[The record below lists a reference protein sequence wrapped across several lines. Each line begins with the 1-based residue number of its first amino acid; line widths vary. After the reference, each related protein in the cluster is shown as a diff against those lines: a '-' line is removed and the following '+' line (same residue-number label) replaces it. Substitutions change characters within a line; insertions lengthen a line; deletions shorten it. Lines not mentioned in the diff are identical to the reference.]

1 MIFNPITIVT
11 LGLIAFCSV
20 VISQG
25 PITLVTLNTESLV
38 LFTLATISIALPFP
52 HIDSGI
58 KQTLLLRMNLL
69 NLPFLLLAVTY
80 YFSPEISHHFIV
92 ISNFGWLLLGTS
104 LTIQLLLLAK
114 SARLPLLSSTA
125 SGGLTA
131 IACVSMLNVAISESP
146 LTLLAAIS
154 AISVGGCIATLVALI
169 PPVTYNSTLIAA
181 RTVPLVLVWIGAFIV
196 QFAGFPRHELA
207 SSSGAQIQAAILVI
221 LMLIWTVL
229 ISRQEKDQSNGLLG
243 TVTAPVVVHF
253 KSIVVISLVL
263 LGVLQAASY
272 SATTVDDLGRYW
284 SVADSVTF
292 MREYPVWGN
301 WDHSTILWMDLPAFP
316 ALIALAF
323 MLFGHNY
330 AAALAPIMIAN
341 IFLPL
346 LLYGALTS
354 WGNGRITSFS
364 ISVLVV
370 VAPPLQIYSLGAS
383 EPDAIFITLLAGLL
397 WLVGKS
403 LASPRRTVLGLLIGI
418 TASLL
423 ILLRPEGILYGTSIA
438 ALAVLMDRRRWSVSL
453 IAPCLLLLVPYALVS
468 MDQLGRLW
476 PTNRQELSLGH
487 LIENIDLIRSYTS
500 EKLARV
506 ILLNDFRFPTLL
518 IGLST
523 LFVLGSVNQA
533 RRKLLTLIFPAIV
546 LINIFVT
553 LSVPTST
560 IRTDEIDEFIRH
572 FAYPAPVIAL
582 LVATGLSQVD
592 TWVNRTQLINRS
604 IISLMALVVAGG
616 LTVGSL
622 YILATPEEF
631 HHGNRSGSLLSAD
644 IYVNAPELWGH
655 NMPVPCPPCEGQD
668 KWDFDA
674 FRDSLFANYGPHDA
688 HSGSDG
694 AAYQTLSGIFIFL
707 GYFSLIA
714 KRFNNRSTI

>member
-1 MIFNPITIVT
+1 
-11 LGLIAFCSV
+11 
-20 VISQG
+20 
-25 PITLVTLNTESLV
+25 
-38 LFTLATISIALPFP
+38 
-52 HIDSGI
+52 
-58 KQTLLLRMNLL
+58 MNLL
-69 NLPFLLLAVTY
+69 NLPFLLLAATY
-80 YFSPEISHHFIV
+80 YFSPEISHRFIV
-92 ISNFGWLLLGTS
+92 ISNFGWLLLGSS

-114 SARLPLLSSTA
+114 SARLPLLSISA
-125 SGGLTA
+125 SGGLTG
-131 IACVSMLNVAISESP
+131 IACISILNVAISESP

-154 AISVGGCIATLVALI
+154 AISVGVCIATLVALI
-169 PPVTYNSTLIAA
+169 PPVTYNSTLISP
-181 RTVPLVLVWIGAFIV
+181 RMVPLVLIWVGAFIV

-207 SSSGAQIQAAILVI
+207 SSSGAQILAAILVI
-221 LMLIWTVL
+221 LMLAWTTL
-229 ISRQEKDQSNGLLG
+229 ISRQKDVSKGLVG
-243 TVTAPVVVHF
+243 AVTAPVVVHF
-253 KSIVVISLVL
+253 RSIVIISLVL
-263 LGVLQAASY
+263 LGILQAASY
-272 SATTVDDLGRYW
+272 SATTADDLGRYW

-292 MREYPVWGN
+292 IGEYPVWGN
-301 WDHSTILWMDLPAFP
+301 WGHSAILWMDLPAFP
-316 ALIALAF
+316 ALIAFAF

-330 AAALAPIMIAN
+330 AAALAPITFAN

-346 LLYGALTS
+346 LLYAALTA
-354 WGNGRITSFS
+354 WGNGRLVSFS
-364 ISVLVV
+364 ISALVV

-383 EPDAIFITLLAGLL
+383 EPDAIFITVLAGLL

-403 LASPRRTVLGLLIGI
+403 LTAPRRTIFGPLIGI

-438 ALAVLMDRRRWSVSL
+438 ALAVLIDRRKWSVSV
-453 IAPCLLLLVPYALVS
+453 IVPCILLLVPYALLS
-468 MDQLGRLW
+468 MDQLGRPW
-476 PTNRQELSLGH
+476 PTNRQELSLDH
-487 LIENIDLIRSYTS
+487 LIENIGVIRNFTS

-506 ILLNDFRFPTLL
+506 ILVNDFRFPVLL
-518 IGLST
+518 ISLSG

-533 RRKLLTLIFPAIV
+533 RHKLPTLILPTIV

-553 LSVPTST
+553 LCVPTGT
-560 IRTDEIDEFIRH
+560 VRTDEIDEFIRH
-572 FAYPAPVIAL
+572 FAYPVPVIAL
-582 LVATGLSQVD
+582 LVAAGLSQVD
-592 TWVNRTQLINRS
+592 TLINRTKRINRS
-604 IISLMALVVAGG
+604 IISLMALVVVGG

-655 NMPVPCPPCEGQD
+655 NMPLPCPPCEGQD
-668 KWDFDA
+668 NWDFDA

-714 KRFNNRSTI
+714 KRFNKHSTI